1 VKNVLDELTGR
12 TGADALQQELSQATA
27 EVLDIVEDCATTL
40 LMHHLLTQEL
50 RAYLESHRNPVL
62 ERAGSYLSRLTQGR
76 FTRLRADGEGTDRSL
91 VVVGADDADYETT
104 ALSEG
109 TASQLY
115 LALSLAGVLEVE
127 QERRQA
133 GQETVPIMLDDVLM
147 AFDDE
152 RAGSALDLL
161 AEIGEEQQIV
171 LFTHHAAVKE
181 QAGSIA
187 RAVRVISLAAPA
199 FLE

>member
-1 VKNVLDELTGR
+1 MT
-12 TGADALQQELSQATA
+12 
-27 EVLDIVEDCATTL
+27 
-40 LMHHLLTQEL
+40 
-50 RAYLESHRNPVL
+50 
-62 ERAGSYLSRLTQGR
+62 
-76 FTRLRADGEGTDRSL
+76 
-91 VVVGADDADYETT
+91 
-104 ALSEG
+104 G

-133 GQETVPIMLDDVLM
+133 GQETVPIMLDDVFM

-152 RAGSALDLL
+152 RAATALDLL
-161 AEIGEEQQIV
+161 AEIGKEQQIV
-171 LFTHHAAVKE
+171 LFTHHTAVKE

-187 RAVRVISLAAPA
+187 GATRVISLAAPA